1 MASSPEAA
9 GCSSSTW
16 VMEKVTVTHLFKIA
30 DYSTAKGMGAGN
42 PISSATFD
50 AGGFDWAVAFYPDG
64 LDKASAG
71 HISLF
76 LCLRSD
82 AGNGVKA
89 VFSLT
94 LLDQR
99 RPPPSTTRTPH
110 NPPCVFKNGSSCF
123 GYNQFMKRDVLE
135 TSGYLKDDCLTI
147 RCTVS
152 VLKKPRLETPP
163 DARPV
168 SLPPS
173 DLHRHLR
180 ELLESGDEADVTFE
194 VCGETFPAHRLL
206 LAARSPVFR
215 AELFGPM
222 KERSAKRIKIDDME
236 TLAFRALLHFIYS
249 DSLPLELEELAKE
262 PSASMFQHLLAAADR
277 YGLERLR
284 VISEDRL
291 CRNITVSTAAT
302 TLVLAEQHRCSRL
315 KEACLEFLASPKS
328 LIDVMKTDGFEH
340 LKISC
345 PSVVKELL
353 DNVN

>member
-1 MASSPEAA
+1 
-9 GCSSSTW
+9 
-16 VMEKVTVTHLFKIA
+16 MEKVTGTHLFKIA
-30 DYSTAKGMGAGN
+30 DYSLAKGIGAGN

-50 AGGFDWAVAFYPDG
+50 AGGFDWAIAFYPDG
-64 LDKASAG
+64 QDKASAN

-89 VFSLT
+89 AFSLT

-99 RPPPSTTRTPH
+99 RPPPRQPGRRAILLALH
-110 NPPCVFKNGSSCF
+110 CVRPEEAS
-123 GYNQFMKRDVLE
+123 
-135 TSGYLKDDCLTI
+135 I
-147 RCTVS
+147 RNTAQCS
-152 VLKKPRLETPP
+152 
-163 DARPV
+163 PV

-180 ELLESGDEADVTFE
+180 ELLESGDETDVTFE
-194 VCGETFPAHRLL
+194 VCGETFPRTGCCSPLGRRCSGQSSSAHEGEEREAHKDRRYGDSRLQGS
-206 LAARSPVFR
+206 AALH
-215 AELFGPM
+215 LFGFAASGVGGAG
-222 KERSAKRIKIDDME
+222 EGA
-236 TLAFRALLHFIYS
+236 
-249 DSLPLELEELAKE
+249 
-262 PSASMFQHLLAAADR
+262 SASMFQHLLAAADR

-284 VISEDRL
+284 LISEDRL

-302 TLVLAEQHRCSRL
+302 TLVLAEQHHCSRL

-345 PSVVKELL
+345 PSVVKELV

>member
-9 GCSSSTW
+9 PCSSSTW
-16 VMEKVTVTHLFKIA
+16 VMEKVTGTHLFKIA
-30 DYSTAKGMGAGN
+30 DYSLAKGIGAGN

-50 AGGFDWAVAFYPDG
+50 AGGFDWAIAFYPDG
-64 LDKASAG
+64 QDKASAN

-89 VFSLT
+89 AFSLT

-99 RPPPSTTRTPH
+99 RPPPRQP
-110 NPPCVFKNGSSCF
+110 G
-123 GYNQFMKRDVLE
+123 R
-135 TSGYLKDDCLTI
+135 YLKDDCLTI
-147 RCTVS
+147 QCTVS

-163 DARPV
+163 NARPV

-180 ELLESGDEADVTFE
+180 ELLESGDETDVTFE

-284 VISEDRL
+284 LISEDRL

-302 TLVLAEQHRCSRL
+302 TLVLAEQHHCCRL

-345 PSVVKELL
+345 PRL
-353 DNVN
+353 